1 MVFPTSQF
9 SAFNVGKNSSLA
21 THGSLHVHL
30 WGGREGWSNCNESCH
45 STNETAKKN
54 NKSHMS
60 EESLNDSILK
70 PNLTSFNMMKT
81 SFLSRPEV
89 AFRSYCCEKISHP
102 LDISLST
109 KVLHLLFQG
118 GTKSRPRVFTKGMKT
133 CDHEMNTSKSHGDY
147 EVQPQGTKKQRFIM
161 GSFDLESMCQPR
173 DFEDSGVLK
182 RSSFSRK
189 IHHPESSLPP

>member
-9 SAFNVGKNSSLA
+9 SAFNVGKNSSLV

-30 WGGREGWSNCNESCH
+30 WGGREGWSNFNESCH

-89 AFRSYCCEKISHP
+89 AFRSYCCEKISP
-102 LDISLST
+102 IGYLPFYKGPSSSLSRRYQKPT
-109 KVLHLLFQG
+109 SGF
-118 GTKSRPRVFTKGMKT
+118 
-133 CDHEMNTSKSHGDY
+133 HEGN
-147 EVQPQGTKKQRFIM
+147 
-161 GSFDLESMCQPR
+161 
-173 DFEDSGVLK
+173 EDM
-182 RSSFSRK
+182 
-189 IHHPESSLPP
+189 